1 MMLFPFQVIQKLLR
15 YFYCFFFLF
24 TFSCRRLFKGKAGP
38 HGEVWRKG
46 VHLLQQATLVDLLN
60 LGALIRSG
68 IGSSAAGSGTWETT
82 GHAAWHTTGHTTRSA
97 TSCCR
102 VNLLHDWV
110 GDSLNFLLLG
120 LVLLFLR
127 LLVVVEPL
135 DGLLDL
141 VGQGL
146 LVRLVDL
153 SSKLLVVDGVLQG
166 EAVVLQAVLGHDL
179 GRVGLVLSL
188 ELLGLLDHALD
199 LLLAET
205 ALVVGDRDLVLLA
218 SRFLYGGHVKDT
230 IGIDIVRNL
239 NLGHTAG
246 HGWDAVEV
254 ELSKEVVVPSHGALS
269 LVHLDQ
275 HTGLVVGVGGESLRL
290 LGGYSR
296 VALDE
301 GSHNTT
307 CSLNTERERSHIE
320 QEEIVEV
327 GRLHTTEDGSLHGGT
342 VGDGLVRVDGLARVL
357 AIEEL
362 LQHLLDLRDTGG
374 SSNEHELINLVLRA
388 LRVAKGLL
396 NRGHAL
402 AEVVHV
408 ELFEAGTGDGRGEV
422 VSLVE
427 GVDLDVGLG

>member
-1 MMLFPFQVIQKLLR
+1 MLFPFQVIQKLLR

-68 IGSSAAGSGTWETT
+68 IGSSAAGSGTW
-82 GHAAWHTTGHTTRSA
+82 HTTGHTTRSA

-153 SSKLLVVDGVLQG
+153 SGKLLVVDGVLQG

-374 SSNEHELINLVLRA
+374 SSNEYELINLVLRA